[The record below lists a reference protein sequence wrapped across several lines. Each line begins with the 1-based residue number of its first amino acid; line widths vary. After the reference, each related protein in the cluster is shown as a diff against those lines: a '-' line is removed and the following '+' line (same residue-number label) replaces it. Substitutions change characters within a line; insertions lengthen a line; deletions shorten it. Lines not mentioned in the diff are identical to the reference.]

1 MLICGEFMIGTIKS
15 ATLVLFFWCIGL
27 VILIQ
32 APAAFA
38 DANPLDDANAF
49 AEANAFADDGKKPLL
64 VLTNFV
70 PPYAMSNDR
79 GRVTGMDVELVRAWL
94 D

>member
-1 MLICGEFMIGTIKS
+1 MIGTIKS

-32 APAAFA
+32 APA
-38 DANPLDDANAF
+38 
-49 AEANAFADDGKKPLL
+49 AFADDGKKPLL